1 MKINL
6 KNKNTLSWGWSN
18 SVYGILYTPAVL
30 FALKILWLFHKRWN
44 VSPVVRNIFQWSP
57 FIVSA
62 LLFFSVVII
71 QWPVLKLVGTTWGAP
86 WAPSSLP
93 ELGPG
98 LWPPPRPPGSLWGGA
113 LASSLWPQGQQ
124 ELDLSFLAP
133 LSGSLLQLQSCTN
146 QTAHLGPSFSTGLGP
161 NSGAYFT
168 FTSSTTGTCVFS
180 GPTVP
185 TTNFIKSLPAGTVH
199 CAYCPYHYCPCQKHY
214 RKKE

>member
-62 LLFFSVVII
+62 LPFFSVVII

-98 LWPPPRPPGSLWGGA
+98 LWPPPP
-113 LASSLWPQGQQ
+113 SSRLPVGWSSG
-124 ELDLSFLAP
+124 LLSLAP
-133 LSGSLLQLQSCTN
+133 GAARAWPFIPGPALWVLIAASVLHKPNCPPWALFQHWLGS
-146 QTAHLGPSFSTGLGP
+146 
-161 NSGAYFT
+161 
-168 FTSSTTGTCVFS
+168 
-180 GPTVP
+180 
-185 TTNFIKSLPAGTVH
+185 
-199 CAYCPYHYCPCQKHY
+199 
-214 RKKE
+214 

>member
-62 LLFFSVVII
+62 LPFFSVVII

-98 LWPPPRPPGSLWGGA
+98 LWPPPVLQAPCGVD
-113 LASSLWPQGQQ
+113 LWP
-124 ELDLSFLAP
+124 L
-133 LSGSLLQLQSCTN
+133 LSGPRGSPGLAWPFMPGPALWVLIAASVLHKPNCPPWALFQ
-146 QTAHLGPSFSTGLGP
+146 HWLGS
-161 NSGAYFT
+161 
-168 FTSSTTGTCVFS
+168 
-180 GPTVP
+180 
-185 TTNFIKSLPAGTVH
+185 
-199 CAYCPYHYCPCQKHY
+199 
-214 RKKE
+214 